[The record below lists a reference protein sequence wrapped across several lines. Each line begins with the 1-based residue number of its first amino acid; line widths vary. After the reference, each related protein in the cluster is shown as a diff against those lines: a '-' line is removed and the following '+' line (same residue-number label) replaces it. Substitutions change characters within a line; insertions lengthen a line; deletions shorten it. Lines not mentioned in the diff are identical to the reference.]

1 MERFNYMDS
10 TLSPRMRAKDLL
22 ARMSLEE
29 KFAQIQGEFLEN
41 VREGC
46 TKTEKDKPEDQTEI
60 NGLEEAACRYPQGV
74 GSVSCLAGSLWETR
88 KELTNAIREAQTLI
102 MKRSRH
108 HIPALFHIE
117 TATGVLMPEATVFP
131 SELARA
137 SSWDPQLEIEIG
149 QVAGREAR
157 ICGIAQG
164 LAPVLDISRDARLGR
179 QGESYG
185 EDPTLAA
192 AMGTSYVQGL
202 QNNEHPDEG
211 IMACGKHFLGFM
223 NSMGG
228 IHGAKSLAGDRE
240 LREVYGRVFQA
251 AFKKADLRSVMNC
264 YSVVNGLPVA
274 GNRAILTDLL
284 RKEMGFD
291 GMVSADY
298 ASIGQ
303 LHSVHRLR
311 ENFALAGEMA
321 LQAGMDSELPTV
333 ECFNEELKE
342 RFRSGEADIA
352 VLDQAVERILFEK
365 FRLGLFENP
374 FPASEEE
381 IQQTVQTRQA
391 KQVSL
396 QSARECMVL
405 LKNNG
410 ILPIIVANSQSE
422 IASQAAPSPQG
433 NSKCC
438 GSPARSKKKVAL
450 IGWHGNTTRAFF
462 GCYMNFARAEAR
474 LGAKITMAGTEGA
487 EQAVWEQMDVSEP
500 DGADGK
506 MPEDKMYPGSAVL
519 LEHPDTDALAKEC
532 YPGMK
537 TLYEELQDR
546 ISNAKRAKDS
556 SENQCR
562 DRSENQTASVY
573 DAAEIELT
581 YSYGYPFTGDDTSH
595 FAEALEAAKEAD
607 LVIVTLGG
615 RYGWTT
621 GCTTGEGIDSMNINL
636 PRCQELF
643 LEELSKLNK
652 PTVGLHFDGRP
663 CSSDLADQLDALVE
677 CWTPGVHGAEAV
689 TDILLGRY
697 NPSGKLPVSIAYNS
711 GQIPV
716 YYAHERGSGCAQAPS
731 ICFPDYLDGPH
742 APRYAFGHGL
752 SYSEFSF
759 HDFIT
764 DKEKYH
770 VEEMILAA
778 VTVENTGAMAGTD
791 IVQLYVTDE
800 YASVSRPVMELAG
813 FARVELAPGEKKRVT
828 FAISPS
834 QFAFLDE
841 KMQWKIEKGAFTLKI
856 AQSSDKIDG
865 ERSIE
870 ILEDAWIEG
879 RNREFYAQASISP

>member
-1 MERFNYMDS
+1 MERFNYMDP
-10 TLSPRMRAKDLL
+10 TLPARMRAKDLL

-46 TKTEKDKPEDQTEI
+46 TKADSLCEEGNAKTDCNMEI
-60 NGLEEAACRYPQGV
+60 DESEGSACRYPQGV

-88 KELTNAIREAQTLI
+88 KELTDAIREAQTFV

-137 SSWDPQLEIEIG
+137 SSWDPQLEKEIG
-149 QVAGREAR
+149 QTAGREAR
-157 ICGIAQG
+157 VCGIAQG

-192 AMGTSYVQGL
+192 AMGAAYVQGL

-228 IHGAKSLAGDRE
+228 IHGAKSLASDRE
-240 LREVYGRVFQA
+240 LREVYGKVFQA

-284 RKEMGFD
+284 RGEMEFD

-311 ENFALAGEMA
+311 EDFSLAGEMA
-321 LQAGMDSELPTV
+321 LKAGMDSELPTI
-333 ECFNEELKE
+333 ECFNEDLLE
-342 RFRSGEADIA
+342 RFQSGEADIA
-352 VLDQAVERILFEK
+352 ILDQAVERILCEK

-374 FPASEEE
+374 FPALEEE
-381 IQQTVQTRQA
+381 IHRTVLTEQA
-391 KQVSL
+391 GQVSL

-410 ILPIIVANSQSE
+410 VLPIIVANSQGE
-422 IASQAAPSPQG
+422 IAPQDAPSPQG
-433 NSKCC
+433 DLKWLD
-438 GSPARSKKKVAL
+438 SPVRRKKKVAL
-450 IGWHGNTTRAFF
+450 IGWHGNSTRAFF

-487 EQAVWEQMDVSEP
+487 KQDFPEQGDVPETDGTSEN
-500 DGADGK
+500 GMK
-506 MPEDKMYPGSAVL
+506 ERTYPGSAVL
-519 LEHPDTDALAKEC
+519 LEHPETDALAKEC

-537 TLYEELQDR
+537 TIYEELKER
-546 ISNAKRAKDS
+546 LSG
-556 SENQCR
+556 
-562 DRSENQTASVY
+562 
-573 DAAEIELT
+573 AEIDLT

-595 FAEALEAAKEAD
+595 FAEALEAAKAAD

-621 GCTTGEGIDSMNINL
+621 GCTTGEGIDSMNINF

-643 LEELSKLNK
+643 LEELLKLNK

-663 CSSDLADQLDALVE
+663 CSSDRADQLDALVE

-689 TDILLGRY
+689 ADILLGRY
-697 NPSGKLPVSIAYNS
+697 NPSGKLPVSVAYNS

-716 YYAHERGSGCAQAPS
+716 YYAHERGSGSAQAPS
-731 ICFPDYLDGPH
+731 VCFPDYLDGPH
-742 APRYAFGHGL
+742 SPRYAFGHGL
-752 SYSEFSF
+752 SYSVFSYR
-759 HDFIT
+759 DFTT
-764 DKEKYH
+764 DKESYH
-770 VEEMILAA
+770 ADETIFAE
-778 VTVENTGAMAGTD
+778 VTVENIGNMSGAH

-800 YASVSRPVMELAG
+800 YVSVSRPVMELAG
-813 FARVELAPGEKKRVT
+813 FTRVELAPGAKKKVT

-841 KMQWKIEKGAFTLKI
+841 AMQWKIEKGAFTLKI
-856 AQSSDKIDG
+856 AHASDEIDG
-865 ERSIE
+865 ERSIK

-879 RNREFYAQASISP
+879 RNREFYAEACISR